1 MKAVIF
7 DSGTIITFAMN
18 GLIDLLKELKKNF
31 DGKFFITEEVKH
43 EIIDRPLRIKRFEL
57 EALTIQNLLEEGVI
71 EFPYEF
77 VSKKNIENST
87 SRIFDFLNHMFYARN
102 EMVHIVEK
110 GEVTCLALSLLL
122 TEKGIDNV
130 VAIDERTARMICEK
144 PENLRQL
151 LERKLHAKV
160 NMKET
165 PDFLNGI
172 KVIRS
177 SELMYVA
184 YKKGLIKIKSN
195 ATLDALLYAS
205 KFKGNSISFDEIEQI
220 KRL

>member
-1 MKAVIF
+1 MKAIVF

-18 GLIDLLKELKKNF
+18 GLIDMLRELKKTF
-31 DGKFFITEEVKH
+31 DGKFFITDEVKH
-43 EIIDRPLRIKRFEL
+43 EIIDRPLMIKRFEL
-57 EALTIQNLLEEGVI
+57 EALMIKGLVEENVLEL
-71 EFPYEF
+71 PYDI
-77 VSKKNIENST
+77 VSKTSVENSV
-87 SRIFDFLNHMFYARN
+87 SKIFDFLNHMYYAKN
-102 EMVHIVEK
+102 EMIHIVEK
-110 GEVTCLALSLLL
+110 GEVSCLALSLLL

-130 VAIDERTARMICEK
+130 VGIDERTARMVCEK

-151 LERKLHAKV
+151 LERKLHGKV
-160 NMKET
+160 IMKET
-165 PDFLNGI
+165 PNFLSKV

-184 YKKGLIKIKSN
+184 YKKGLVKFKN
-195 ATLDALLYAS
+195 HAVLDALLYAS

>member
-18 GLIDLLKELKKNF
+18 GLINVLRELRKNF
-31 DGKFFITEEVKH
+31 NGKFFITEEVKH
-43 EIIDRPLRIKRFEL
+43 EIIDRPLKIKRFEL
-57 EALTIQNLLEEGVI
+57 EALTIQSLLEDGII

-77 VSKKNIENST
+77 VSKKNIENSA
-87 SRIFDFLNHMFYARN
+87 SRIFDFLNHMFQARN

-122 TEKGIDNV
+122 SEKGIDNV
-130 VAIDERTARMICEK
+130 VAIDERTARMVCEK

-160 NMKET
+160 NMKDT
-165 PDFLNGI
+165 PDFLGKI

-184 YKKGLIKIKSN
+184 FKKGLINIKGN

-205 KFKGNSISFDEIEQI
+205 KFKGNSISFEEIEQI